1 MRAIMGASSRTAR
14 WGFRR
19 HSWLCVRERQRGRPV
34 VPHME
39 PITQYL
45 RFAEE
50 CRRMAREAKSAEH
63 RKLLEDMARAWDK
76 VAKETDPE
84 SSHLVS

>member
-1 MRAIMGASSRTAR
+1 MAGYAFGNGSADA
-14 WGFRR
+14 
-19 HSWLCVRERQRGRPV
+19 PV

-63 RKLLEDMARAWDK
+63 RKLLEDMAQAWEK
-76 VAKETDPE
+76 VAKETDPK
-84 SSHLVS
+84 SSYLVS

>member
-1 MRAIMGASSRTAR
+1 
-14 WGFRR
+14 
-19 HSWLCVRERQRGRPV
+19 
-34 VPHME
+34 ME

-63 RKLLEDMARAWDK
+63 RKLLEDMAQAWEK
-76 VAKETDPE
+76 VAKETDPK
-84 SSHLVS
+84 SSYLVS